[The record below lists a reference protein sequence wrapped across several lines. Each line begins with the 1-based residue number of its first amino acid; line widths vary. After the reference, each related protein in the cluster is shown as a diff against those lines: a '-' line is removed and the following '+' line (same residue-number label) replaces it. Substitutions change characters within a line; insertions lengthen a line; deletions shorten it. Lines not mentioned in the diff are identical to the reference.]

1 MFGVIKINQDAP
13 NFSLDGVLNKKV
25 QKYELKDFTSNWLLL
40 FFYRA
45 DFKKSSG
52 EEILELNKLYPEF
65 KNKNCEVVGI
75 STDSTLSHTYWTESL
90 KQNINFPLLS
100 DKHHAACIDY
110 NIFEDETAQPFSSTF
125 LISPDKKLKW
135 IQICNHSTRIDFDY
149 ALKVVEQSNSK

>member
-65 KNKNCEVVGI
+65 KNKNC
-75 STDSTLSHTYWTESL
+75 D
-90 KQNINFPLLS
+90 
-100 DKHHAACIDY
+100 
-110 NIFEDETAQPFSSTF
+110 F
-125 LISPDKKLKW
+125 L
-135 IQICNHSTRIDFDY
+135 
-149 ALKVVEQSNSK
+149 